1 MTATA
6 PEPPLVRRLLFW
18 VVVVL
23 LVAGFAVDLSNV
35 TGTIAMPEAGGVGWL
50 FVVLQTAISLVVIA
64 LADPLR
70 RQRVVMAVL
79 AFLWGG
85 FAAADFVG
93 YANDSLGSFLTK
105 AGLDSLGAALSAPLN
120 EEVFKLLGVLA
131 LLSLTLPR
139 RLTVMDGFALGFLVG
154 AGFDVLENI
163 YYALGAAADV
173 EGSAAEQAAAAM
185 ASSVDRLT
193 QGFALHALWTSLAG
207 AGLAFALSRTTAR
220 SGAVRRWLAAVA
232 LLVAAMLLHALWDLP
247 PLTADGLAS
256 ALFVDVL
263 YLVTVVAT
271 AAAWWW
277 ALRSELALLRA
288 DALSVGLPAP
298 ASVAALWR
306 PSSGRLAR
314 RAERD
319 TRDREWSEWSR
330 AREELTGFPEAG
342 ERY

>member
-50 FVVLQTAISLVVIA
+50 FVMLQTAISLVVIA

-70 RQRVVMAVL
+70 RQRVVLAVL

-105 AGLDSLGAALSAPLN
+105 AGLESLGAALSAPLN

-139 RLTVMDGFALGFLVG
+139 RLTVMDGFALGFVVG

-173 EGSAAEQAAAAM
+173 EGGAAEQAAAAL

-207 AGLAFALSRTTAR
+207 AGLAFALSRTTG
-220 SGAVRRWLAAVA
+220 SGAVRRWLVAVA

-247 PLTADGLAS
+247 PFTADGLAS

-263 YLVTVVAT
+263 YVVTVAAT

-277 ALRSELALLRA
+277 ALRSELALLRT
-288 DALSVGLPAP
+288 DALRFGLPAT

-314 RAERD
+314 RAEREE
-319 TRDREWSEWSR
+319 RDRELSEWARTR
-330 AREELTGFPEAG
+330 AEPAGFPGGG